1 MRALITG
8 DRTPRIAVVGVG
20 GGGGNAVNTMITQG
34 VAGVKF
40 IAANTDAQALSSSL
54 AEHQVQ
60 LGRVATQ
67 GWEPGRCQNSGG
79 SHHLSPSMTS

>member
-8 DRTPRIAVVGVG
+8 DRTPKIAVVGVR

-60 LGRVATQ
+60 LDEVISLADHLR
-67 GWEPGRCQNSGG
+67 RRG
-79 SHHLSPSMTS
+79 SFHGAAL